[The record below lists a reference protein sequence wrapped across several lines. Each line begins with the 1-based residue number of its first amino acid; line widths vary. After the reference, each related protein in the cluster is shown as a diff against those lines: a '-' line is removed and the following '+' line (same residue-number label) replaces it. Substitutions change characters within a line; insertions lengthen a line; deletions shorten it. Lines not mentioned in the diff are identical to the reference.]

1 MKVNDIDIRKFN
13 AKQLTVDM
21 QAASFKNNTEWT
33 EGAVTP
39 HQYDTE
45 VQYGTLKLEI
55 LFRGSGRSA
64 IIRAV
69 SEFLSLMTQR
79 VNIQLDGYKGIYAG
93 DITSNSLKKTKQGN
107 RYILTL
113 QFNGYLMDKQVV
125 NTYKAAVEAKFTAL
139 GTRKAPCIIEVLPQT
154 DIQEFTIRG
163 FGEDDIVLTNLE
175 KGHAVIIDGEK
186 GTITQDG
193 VNKFADCD
201 IWSFPSLVN
210 GKEYDITFSNNKC
223 DITIRYSPMWI

>member
-21 QAASFKNNTEWT
+21 QAASFKNNTEWA

-69 SEFLSLMTQR
+69 SEFLSLMTHR
-79 VNIQLDGYKGIYAG
+79 VNLQLDGYKGIYAG
-93 DITSNSLKKTKQGN
+93 DITSNSLKKTKQSN

-125 NTYKAAVEAKFTAL
+125 NTYKSAVQAKFTAL
-139 GTRKAPCIIEVLPQT
+139 GTRKTPCIVEVLPQT
-154 DIQEFTIRG
+154 DLQEYTITG

-175 KGHAVIIDGEK
+175 KGKAVIINGEK
-186 GTITQDG
+186 GTVTQDG
-193 VNKFADCD
+193 ANKFADCD
-201 IWSFPSLVN
+201 IWEFPKLVN
-210 GKEYDITFSNNKC
+210 GQEYTITFSSDKC
-223 DITIRYSPMWI
+223 DITIRYSPMWL